1 MNYNT
6 VPTILETPEQVSEL
20 LITLTG
26 IDIYKQTR
34 KTEYVEHRALL
45 CHILRNKL
53 DMRWVSISDFIK
65 SKGKSFDHATAI
77 HANKMYPIYKH
88 SRFDYYDKLESSFI
102 IKSQIEYSQIS
113 KLEVIQKNY
122 KTLEKNYFIAT
133 EKIKEYKLKSKIGL
147 TKNEIN
153 YRQLDKE
160 QRAMYDERA
169 ALVLKSFEWKQNNS
183 EYEIINCAT

>member
-1 MNYNT
+1 MQYNT
-6 VPTILETPEQVSEL
+6 VMTIMETPEQVSDL
-20 LITLTG
+20 LIKLSG

-34 KTEYVEHRALL
+34 QTEYVEHRALL

-153 YRQLDKE
+153 YRQLYKE